1 MLEPPPLNRRRFV
14 TSAVGVAGLAAL
26 APSRL
31 LADPAL
37 APGAG
42 LSAALPSV
50 DASAP
55 GGADLYVAR
64 KRLRIAGAE
73 AKAIAL
79 NGGVPGPVVR
89 MKEGAEALIRV
100 HNDLEESTSVHW
112 HGLIV
117 PYTMDGVPGISYAGI
132 EPGSTFEVRFPVRQ
146 AGTYWYH
153 SHTELQE
160 QVGHYGMI
168 VVEPAEPAGQAPAD
182 VEHPVVLSDWTFQD
196 PHRVLDNLKTKEGYY
211 NFQKP
216 TLANLADQARRE
228 GRSIPEVLGVR
239 WSFQK
244 MRMDPTD
251 LADVTGSIYTY
262 LVNGRGP
269 DDGGFLHARPGQ
281 RVRLRVANASAMTF
295 FDVRVVGSAGGAP
308 VPLTVVAADGH
319 GVEPVEVSEFRI
331 GVAETYD
338 VLFTVP
344 EASEGAGPL
353 TLFCES
359 ADRSGFARAT
369 IGTDPGRVGPMPAR
383 RERAM
388 LTMAD
393 MGMKGMDGP
402 GGMAGMDMSG
412 GGDMEGMEMSGGGG
426 GGGHDG
432 MDGMAGMDASGGEPL
447 PVENLPD
454 NVMHGPDDHG
464 PGNSTVAMVAYRRS
478 AEPGTGLGSDGWRV
492 LTYADLRAAET
503 YVDRRPP
510 TRELTLHLTGNMG
523 RYIWGFDGKKW
534 SESKMVRFVYGE
546 RLRINYVNDTMM
558 PHPMHLHGMWSDLHN
573 GQPYEKIPR
582 KHTTVVQPAE
592 LLSIDVT
599 ADAPGHWAFHCHL
612 LYHMEVGMFRTV
624 AVVRSLDG
632 EAQDAKS

>member
-1 MLEPPPLNRRRFV
+1 MLQAPPIGRRRFV
-14 TSAVGVAGLAAL
+14 TSAVGLAGVAAF

-31 LADPAL
+31 FAAPA
-37 APGAG
+37 PRP
-42 LSAALPSV
+42 SAALPSI

-64 KRLRIAGAE
+64 QHLRIAGAE
-73 AKAIAL
+73 TEAISL
-79 NGGVPGPVVR
+79 NGAVPGPIVR
-89 MKEGAEALIRV
+89 MKQGAEALIRV
-100 HNDLEESTSVHW
+100 HNGLEESTSVHW

-132 EPGSTFEVRFPVRQ
+132 DPGTTFEVRFPVRQ

-168 VVEPAEPAGQAPAD
+168 VVEPEGPDASEPAD
-182 VEHPVVLSDWTFQD
+182 VEHPVVLSDWTFED

-211 NFQKP
+211 NYQKP
-216 TLANLADQARRE
+216 TLANLSNQARRE
-228 GRSIPEVLGVR
+228 DRSIPEVLGVR

-269 DDGGFLHARPGQ
+269 DDGGFLRVRPGQ
-281 RVRLRVANASAMTF
+281 RVRLRMANASAMTF
-295 FDVRVVGSAGGAP
+295 FDVRVVGSADGAP
-308 VPLTVVAADGH
+308 LPLTVVGADGH
-319 GVEPVEVSEFRI
+319 DVEPVEVSEFRI

-344 EASEGAGPL
+344 PASAGAGPL

-369 IGTDPGRVGPMPAR
+369 IGTDPGRAGPLPAR

-402 GGMAGMDMSG
+402 GGMAGMDMPGGG
-412 GGDMEGMEMSGGGG
+412 GGDMSGMEMPGGGG
-426 GGGHDG
+426 GGTI
-432 MDGMAGMDASGGEPL
+432 

-454 NVMHGPDDHG
+454 EAMHGPDEHG
-464 PGNSTVAMVAYRRS
+464 AGNSTVAMVAYRRS

-492 LTYADLRAAET
+492 LTYADLRCVET
-503 YVDRRPP
+503 PADRRPP
-510 TRELTLHLTGNMG
+510 TREMTLHLTGNMG
-523 RYIWGFDGKKW
+523 RYIWGIDGKKW
-534 SESKMVRFVYGE
+534 SQSEMIRFVYGE

-573 GQPYEKIPR
+573 GQPYDKIPR
-582 KHTTVVQPAE
+582 KHTTIVQPAE

-624 AVVRSLDG
+624 AVVRSLEG